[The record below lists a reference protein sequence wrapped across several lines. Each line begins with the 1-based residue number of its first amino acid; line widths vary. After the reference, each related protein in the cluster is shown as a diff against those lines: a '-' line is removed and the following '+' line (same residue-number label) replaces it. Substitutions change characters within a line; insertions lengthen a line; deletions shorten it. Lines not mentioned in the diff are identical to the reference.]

1 VNIDED
7 GMGQDGVV
15 RVGEKLLLVERK
27 RFAEGRSRGI
37 VGTVEA
43 VSGDLIRLHG
53 WQWIYRAVPSGYAR
67 KDHAVTV
74 VMRLDND
81 VLAMVLPDDCR
92 VEALSFTLRGNFLTV
107 SDGAGFEYV
116 DTLHAPG
123 G

>member
-1 VNIDED
+1 MTGREGI
-7 GMGQDGVV
+7 V
-15 RVGEKLLLVERK
+15 RVGEKMLLAERK
-27 RFAEGRSRGI
+27 RYHEGRSRAF

-43 VSGDLIRLHG
+43 VDGDLVRLTG
-53 WQWIYRAVPSGYAR
+53 WQWTYRAVPPGYVR
-67 KDHAVTV
+67 KDHAITV

-81 VLAMVLPDDCR
+81 ILAMVLPDDCR
-92 VEALSFTLRGNFLTV
+92 VADLSFDLRGNYLTV

>member
-1 VNIDED
+1 
-7 GMGQDGVV
+7 MGQDGVV
-15 RVGEKLLLVERK
+15 RAGEKMLLVERK

-43 VSGDLIRLHG
+43 VAGDLIRLHG
-53 WQWIYRAVPSGYAR
+53 WQWTYRAVPPGYVR
-67 KDHAVTV
+67 KDQPMTV

-81 VLAMVLPDDCR
+81 VLAVLLPDDCR
-92 VEALSFTLRGNFLTV
+92 VGQLSFALRGNYLTV

-116 DTLHAPG
+116 DPLHAPG

>member
-1 VNIDED
+1 
-7 GMGQDGVV
+7 MGQDGVV
-15 RVGEKLLLVERK
+15 RSGEKLLIVERK
-27 RFAEGRSRGI
+27 RNAEGRSRGI
-37 VGTVEA
+37 VGTVDA

-53 WQWIYRAVPSGYAR
+53 WQSIYRAVPSGYVR
-67 KDHAVTV
+67 KDQPVTV

-81 VLAMVLPDDCR
+81 VLAMVLPEDCR
-92 VEALSFTLRGNFLTV
+92 VADLGFTLRGNFLTV

>member
-1 VNIDED
+1 MTD
-7 GMGQDGVV
+7 GQDSVV

-27 RFAEGRSRGI
+27 RFAEGRSRAI

-43 VSGDLIRLHG
+43 TSGDLIRLHG
-53 WQWIYRAVPSGYAR
+53 WQWNYRAIPPGYVR
-67 KDHAVTV
+67 KDHAITV

-81 VLAMVLPDDCR
+81 VLAMVLPGDCR
-92 VEALSFTLRGNFLTV
+92 VADLSFTLRGNFLTV
-107 SDGAGFEYV
+107 SDGANFEYV

>member
-1 VNIDED
+1 
-7 GMGQDGVV
+7 MTSGQDGVV
-15 RVGEKLLLVERK
+15 RIGENLLLVERK

-43 VSGDLIRLHG
+43 ASGDLIRVHG
-53 WQWIYRAVPSGYAR
+53 WQWTYRAVPPGYVR
-67 KDHAVTV
+67 KDQAITV

-81 VLAMVLPDDCR
+81 ILAMVLPDDCR
-92 VEALSFTLRGNFLTV
+92 VADLSFNLRGNFLTV
-107 SDGAGFEYV
+107 SDGVGFEYV